1 MCEIFSKQ
9 PIENYQYISRAIR
22 IDGHATSVKLE
33 TSFWEI
39 LEEIAT
45 GQEMTVPQFISKIYK
60 ESTVSN
66 SNLTNLASILRC
78 SCLIYLRQP
87 AAVLAKTEPEVET
100 D

>member
-9 PIENYQYISRAIR
+9 PVENYRYISRAIR

-33 TSFWEI
+33 TSFWGI
-39 LEEIAT
+39 LEEIAIS
-45 GQEMTVPQFISKIYK
+45 QAMTMPQFISKIYK
-60 ESTVSN
+60 ESTGSK

-87 AAVLAKTEPEVET
+87 VAVLAQT
-100 D
+100 